1 MTRLWP
7 TLRPAAILASLW
19 LAGCAGTTLPAPE
32 AAPAPAADPAP
43 TRPAAGV
50 AAFERRQLDAATRAQ
65 RRGQFADAALAWE
78 TLDALRPEHAPYR
91 EQLAAMRARIDAAVA
106 ERLPIAAAAQRRG
119 DFDAAAAAYL
129 EVLALQPTHPQA
141 AEGLRIVERD
151 RSRQRAVTRFA
162 AAPMPRRAGP
172 APAAPLRA
180 AGPEFSS
187 STVSNQLEHAALL
200 AGAGEIDAAIHVLRG
215 EQAARPSDAGVR
227 SALADL
233 HYRRAEQLQSR
244 DRAAALQSL
253 ADCLALEPQHAPA
266 RQLQMRLRSTRPAGR

>member
-1 MTRLWP
+1 MGRLQCQHLEVGRGGGIEVAAALRGGSDRQP
-7 TLRPAAILASLW
+7 FGHRGVDARAHGGQLLAVRCVLGAQRGQCFPRQCGVGELTAPLRP
-19 LAGCAGTTLPAPE
+19 CRRVELPALE
-32 AAPAPAADPAP
+32 GRD
-43 TRPAAGV
+43 AG
-50 AAFERRQLDAATRAQ
+50 RR
-65 RRGQFADAALAWE
+65 
-78 TLDALRPEHAPYR
+78 
-91 EQLAAMRARIDAAVA
+91 
-106 ERLPIAAAAQRRG
+106 
-119 DFDAAAAAYL
+119 
-129 EVLALQPTHPQA
+129 
-141 AEGLRIVERD
+141 
-151 RSRQRAVTRFA
+151 
-162 AAPMPRRAGP
+162 PRRAGP

-200 AGAGEIDAAIHVLRG
+200 AGAGEIDAVIHVLRG